1 MPPAYPLIYSQIPF
15 YMKDLTDTSSIV
27 RMIKVQSIMHI
38 NGKFFLLFRKLDQFA
53 INILTKGSQ
62 YFHQESH
69 VFYIF

>member
-27 RMIKVQSIMHI
+27 RMIKVQSIMYI
-38 NGKFFLLFRKLDQFA
+38 NGKFFAFRKLDQFV
-53 INILTKGSQ
+53 INIPTKGSQ